1 MVGWAY
7 TWPSLTHSNVDSRER
22 MHCKS
27 GVFNCKHTHIET
39 SISNSVFFFSSFG
52 CVRKS
57 KDQSETLFVA
67 CDEFSWVKNG
77 IYKNVWGKR
86 QTRNDNHDKG
96 IIALEF
102 EINRDNRASLSYF
115 GLIGIF
121 SFSIPFRGR
130 GKQDAIEEYQRI
142 TVCYQ
147 WNSIEVQTLS
157 QV

>member
-1 MVGWAY
+1 M
-7 TWPSLTHSNVDSRER
+7 
-22 MHCKS
+22 
-27 GVFNCKHTHIET
+27 
-39 SISNSVFFFSSFG
+39 NSVELKMESIKMFG
-52 CVRKS
+52 
-57 KDQSETLFVA
+57 E
-67 CDEFSWVKNG
+67 
-77 IYKNVWGKR
+77 KR

-147 WNSIEVQTLS
+147 
-157 QV
+157 